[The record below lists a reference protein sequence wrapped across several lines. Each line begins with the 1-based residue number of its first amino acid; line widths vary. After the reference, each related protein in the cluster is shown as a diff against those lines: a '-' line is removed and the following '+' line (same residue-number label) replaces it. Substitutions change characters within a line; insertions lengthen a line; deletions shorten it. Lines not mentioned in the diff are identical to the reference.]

1 MSALRVVFIINPV
14 AGLGGTVALK
24 GSDGPAVQQEALAK
38 GARDIGGQI
47 YRNTNVTAITRTT
60 SGEWK
65 VTTDKG
71 EVICEHVVS
80 ATGNFAR
87 RTGEMVGLDIP
98 VKVICLTR
106 NL

>member
-1 MSALRVVFIINPV
+1 M
-14 AGLGGTVALK
+14 
-24 GSDGPAVQQEALAK
+24 
-38 GARDIGGQI
+38 
-47 YRNTNVTAITRTT
+47 TAITRTP

-71 EVICEHVVS
+71 EITCEHVVS

-98 VKVICLTR
+98 VIPVEPVSYTHLRAHETQ
-106 NL
+106 